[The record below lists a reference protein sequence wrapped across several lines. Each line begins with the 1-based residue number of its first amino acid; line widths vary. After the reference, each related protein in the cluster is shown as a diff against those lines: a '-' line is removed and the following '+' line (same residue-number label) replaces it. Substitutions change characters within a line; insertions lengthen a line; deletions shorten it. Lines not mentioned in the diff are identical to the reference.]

1 MIVSEIEIRKVIE
14 LRTPRRPEEH
24 PAPAQ
29 IVTCAVPAD
38 QRHLRVLDIR
48 NLLNRGEYRIT
59 PLVVAEKMVGRAIC
73 DQVARLYD
81 A

>member
-14 LRTPRRPEEH
+14 LLAAKPGGH
-24 PAPAQ
+24 SAPARL
-29 IVTCAVPAD
+29 VTCAAPAH
-38 QRHLRVLDIR
+38 QRYLRLLDLR
-48 NLLNRGEYRIT
+48 GLLDRGEYDVT
-59 PLVVAEKMVGRAIC
+59 PVVVAEKMMGRAIC

>member
-1 MIVSEIEIRKVIE
+1 MIVSEIEIRKVIG
-14 LRTPRRPEEH
+14 LQAPKPEEH

-29 IVTCAVPAD
+29 LEAYVAPAH
-38 QRHLRVLDIR
+38 QRHLRLLDIR
-48 NLLNRGEYRIT
+48 GLLDRGEYRIT